1 MSEPNPAPSQ
11 EEAVKSN
18 GLPAELSAVGEA
30 SARLNA
36 RVEAYAKELD
46 ESEKITPAAKVSQ
59 K

>member
-46 ESEKITPAAKVSQ
+46 ESEKRAR
-59 K
+59 